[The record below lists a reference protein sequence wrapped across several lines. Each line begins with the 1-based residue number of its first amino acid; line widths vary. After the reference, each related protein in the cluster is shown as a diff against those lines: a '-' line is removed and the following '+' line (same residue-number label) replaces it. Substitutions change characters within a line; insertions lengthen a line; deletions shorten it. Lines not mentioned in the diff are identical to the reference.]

1 MKNGNK
7 PAFVKAAKD
16 WQEFDYKNAGLTKRE
31 YFAAMAMQGLM
42 ANRELQIAISQDF
55 ANMKK
60 SGNYPNEID
69 SVDKAWVFESIKTA
83 DELLKQLGE

>member
-31 YFAAMAMQGLM
+31 YFAAMAMQGLIGM
-42 ANRELQIAISQDF
+42 YSRYD
-55 ANMKK
+55 
-60 SGNYPNEID
+60 GD
-69 SVDKAWVFESIKTA
+69 SPSATSMLCADAVYFA